1 MQITLRQIRYF
12 LAAAETGQFSAAAD
26 QVHVTQTAI
35 TSAIKEL
42 ESIVGVDLFERHHAS
57 GVSLTSDGQR
67 FMQHALA
74 ITSAVNG
81 AMSSPG
87 VVPKQVKGRVD
98 LLLTPTMFAYYA
110 VPALARFKAAQ
121 PHIELTVTECSRIEL
136 EERVATGKSDIG
148 MIWLNSLE
156 NITELDAIGLIRSRR
171 QLWLCADHP
180 LLKRRQISLNDVAE
194 LPYAV
199 NDHDETLRNT
209 LRFWQEAGLQPN
221 LVYKAA
227 SIEAVRS
234 LVAYGMAVTI
244 LGDVAYRPFSREGLR
259 IYTRPLQEGLP
270 PIEIGLAWQRGR
282 ELPPAVAAFRDF
294 MEMTHRN

>member
-42 ESIVGVDLFERHHAS
+42 EAILGVDLFERHHAS

-67 FMQHALA
+67 FMQHALSIA
-74 ITSAVNG
+74 SAVNA

-87 VVPKQVKGRVD
+87 VLPKQMSGRVH
-98 LLLTPTMFAYYA
+98 LLLTPQMLAYYA

-121 PHIELTVTECSRIEL
+121 PKIDLVVTECSRIEL
-136 EERVATGKSDIG
+136 EQRVASGECDVG
-148 MIWLNSLE
+148 MVWLNSLE
-156 NITELDAIGLIRSRR
+156 NITELDAIGLSRSRR

-180 LLKRRQISLNDVAE
+180 LLKRRQVSLRDVAQ
-194 LPYAV
+194 LPYV
-199 NDHDETLRNT
+199 MNVQDEVQRNT
-209 LRFWQEAGLQPN
+209 LRFWKDAGLEPN
-221 LVYKAA
+221 VVYRAE

-244 LGDVAYRPFSREGLR
+244 LGDVAYRPFSTEGLR

-270 PIEIGLAWQRGR
+270 PIEIGLVWRRGH
-282 ELPPAVAAFRDF
+282 ELPPAAAVFKDF
-294 MEMTHRN
+294 MEMTHRS